1 MIWATKM
8 TLAWLELPG
17 MDVVGGVGSAQ
28 AADFSCGKFGEFMQL
43 RFRIYLK
50 HMRKSPSSAM
60 HCDADFGLL
69 NLYMMYMH
77 LFFLLL
83 CATLK
88 CRF

>member
-8 TLAWLELPG
+8 ALAWLELPG

-50 HMRKSPSSAM
+50 HMRKSPSSSM

-83 CATLK
+83 CALK